1 LKIIFLLTKIANFL
15 NFFFNFEG
23 KVPLREVTEG
33 NDDQGGEN
41 FGDGWIKMEL
51 FYKQLDEYIIQQ
63 YTNCHQQEIPE

>member
-51 FYKQLDEYIIQQ
+51 FYK
-63 YTNCHQQEIPE
+63 